1 MAKPKSFAKALA
13 ERADAAL
20 AVGQQEAQGEDI
32 AHQQA
37 SLPIAPTNEPV
48 RPSIEFRKF
57 TVPLRSD
64 QLDLLSLT
72 VARML
77 IDHGV
82 DLSKAV
88 LIRYALSTVL
98 AQAKDDPDRLL
109 QALQQFE
116 TEELAMNADRKYSI
130 SAGLQGYK
138 VKRGP
143 TGKP

>member
-1 MAKPKSFAKALA
+1 MAPRKSFAKALA

-20 AVGQQEAQGEDI
+20 FVGQQEAQGEQIDQ
-32 AHQQA
+32 QQA
-37 SLPIAPTNEPV
+37 SLPIAPAKEPV
-48 RPSIEFRKF
+48 RHPVEFRKF
-57 TVPLRSD
+57 TVPIRTD
-64 QLDLLSLT
+64 QLELLSLT

-88 LIRYALSTVL
+88 LIRYALSLVL
-98 AQAKDDPDRLL
+98 AQARDEPDRLL

-116 TEELAMNADRKYSI
+116 ADELAMNADRKYSI
-130 SAGLQGYK
+130 SAGLSSY
-138 VKRGP
+138 RGP